1 MMTMIGYLSIAYNN
15 RIYELRQ
22 EKLISF
28 GEKTRELIQ
37 VNSPR
42 DDRKTGD
49 SSAAEHQQPAYHA
62 TWRTC

>member
-1 MMTMIGYLSIAYNN
+1 MMTMIGYSSMAYNH
-15 RIYELRQ
+15 RICELGQ

-42 DDRKTGD
+42 DDCKTGD
-49 SSAAEHQQPAYHA
+49 SSATEHQQPAYHA
-62 TWRTC
+62 T